1 MRLKMTEKRKTS
13 VLEAKW
19 RQHFKENGVRHCIK
33 SFRMIGE
40 GKSENDL
47 ATPTWGLSVLRR
59 HRGYKSLNAAG
70 STEGLGTATQV
81 TIWDILLRRAQGN
94 EMVSRRGFKIEKKK
108 NCWFYSLFV
117 KDHRNYNPCWWER
130 VGRDWKVS
138 DRGERGKALEQSLH
152 RCRRRLA
159 RVPRW
164 GDCLEVRALTL
175 PRLHVEGRQKYGH
188 RCGCDGGMDTACG
201 SSPDCMYFLSEIGSK
216 IWDNHLEEWIV

>member
-1 MRLKMTEKRKTS
+1 MRPFSTS
-13 VLEAKW
+13 
-19 RQHFKENGVRHCIK
+19 
-33 SFRMIGE
+33 
-40 GKSENDL
+40 
-47 ATPTWGLSVLRR
+47 
-59 HRGYKSLNAAG
+59 AAQRVQKP
-70 STEGLGTATQV
+70 EC
-81 TIWDILLRRAQGN
+81 
-94 EMVSRRGFKIEKKK
+94 SRFDRGFGNGNTGDYLRHSAEKSSRKWDGIQKGSQDWEKK

-130 VGRDWKVS
+130 FGRDWKVS

-159 RVPRW
+159 RVPQW